1 MENKLIKKVVEG
13 IKQLYG
19 EDVNVNQVQVQK
31 TRKDFEGD
39 LTIVVFPF
47 LRISKKGP
55 EQTAEDLGNFINK
68 NVDEVIG
75 FNVVKG
81 FLNFSISKKYWLS
94 VFNTITST
102 EKYGFEKPNSGKTI
116 MVEYCSPNTNKPLHL
131 GHLRNNF
138 LGFSVAEILKA
149 NGHKVIKTQI
159 INDRGIHICKSMI
172 AWQKFGNGET
182 PESSGLKG
190 DHLVGKYYVE
200 FDKRNNVEA
209 KENIKKD
216 FSTAKVDAVDGGKL
230 LSFSISNKDDHEL
243 KDANQIKMWF
253 SNYYHK
259 EIGFLGEVEENKD
272 LISLYKNQ
280 TSLLKEAREMLRDWE
295 DGDKDVRALWK
306 KMNQWVYDGFDV
318 SFKTMGVDF
327 DELYYESNTYLLG
340 KDVVEEG
347 LSKRQFYQK
356 EDGSVWCDLDEV
368 KLDPKLLLRSDGT
381 SVYMTQDI
389 GTAIDRYKNHPDLSG
404 LIYTVGNEQNHHF
417 KVLFAILK
425 KLGYSWAEGC
435 HHLSYGMIELP
446 DGKMKSREGTVVDAD
461 DLMEMIV
468 NDAKEMTQERGHLE
482 GMKEAEKEALYSLIG
497 LGGLKYFLLKVDP
510 KKGMVFNPAESIDLN
525 GNTGPF
531 IQYAHARIQSLLKK
545 ATDLGFSKNYN
556 GVEMNPKEQEL
567 IKIINDY
574 PAIIKEAGELYSPA
588 IIANYTFDLV
598 KEFNN
603 FYQTVDILREEDK
616 NKLAFRICLSEA
628 IGKVIKSSMLLL
640 GVKVPNKM

>member
-19 EDVNVNQVQVQK
+19 AEIEPKQVQVQK
-31 TRKDFEGD
+31 TRKDFDGD
-39 LTIVVFPF
+39 LTVVVFPF
-47 LRISKKGP
+47 LKVSKKGP
-55 EQTAEDLGNFINK
+55 EQTAEDLGSFIND

-81 FLNFSISKKYWLS
+81 FLNFSISPEYWLS
-94 VFNTITST
+94 VFNAIATT
-102 EKYGFEKPNSGKTI
+102 ENYGFSTPNSGKTI

-172 AWQKFGNGET
+172 AWQKFGDGET

-190 DHLVGKYYVE
+190 DHLVGKYYVS
-200 FDKRNNVEA
+200 FDKA
-209 KENIKKD
+209 YK
-216 FSTAKVDAVDGGKL
+216 
-230 LSFSISNKDDHEL
+230 
-243 KDANQIKMWF
+243 
-253 SNYYHK
+253 K
-259 EIGFLGEVEENKD
+259 EIEELVSGGMEKAEAEKEAP
-272 LISLYKNQ
+272 IFKEAQ
-280 TSLLKEAREMLRDWE
+280 VMLLKWE
-295 DGDKDVRALWK
+295 EGDEEVRALWK
-306 KMNQWVYDGFDV
+306 KMNQWVYDGFEV

-417 KVLFAILK
+417 KVLFSILK

-446 DGKMKSREGTVVDAD
+446 EGKMKSREGTVVDAD

-468 NDAKEMTQERGHLE
+468 NDAKEMTQERGHLD
-482 GMKEAEKEALYSLIG
+482 GMSATEKEELYSLIG

-545 ATDLGFSKNYN
+545 ATDLGLSKTYN

-640 GVKVPNKM
+640 GVNVPNKM